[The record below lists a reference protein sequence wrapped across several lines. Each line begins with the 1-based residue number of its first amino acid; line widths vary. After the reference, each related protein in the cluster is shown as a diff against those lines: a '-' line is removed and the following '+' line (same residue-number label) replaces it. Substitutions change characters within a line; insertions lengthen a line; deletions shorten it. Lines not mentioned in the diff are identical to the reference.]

1 MSERGKL
8 LFRVPPAGRE
18 HSRIWLLILGLAFAA
33 VILVEAYWRHRPIN
47 WPLLVMAGCY
57 TTIYFIQRRGSV
69 YENGILLPAD
79 TNSAQ
84 GRFISWAQIERYH
97 WDGDV
102 LTIVPTSSMMAGAD
116 LGRPLLGGSARVPA
130 DKRPQMEGLLAKSP
144 AVVH

>member
-8 LFRVPPAGRE
+8 LFRVPPAGQE
-18 HSRIWLLILGLAFAA
+18 HSRLWLLLGLVFAA
-33 VILVEAYWRHRPIN
+33 VVLGEAYWLHKSVN
-47 WPLLVMAGCY
+47 WPLLAMSGFY
-57 TTIYFIQRRGSV
+57 TAAYFIRRRGSV

-79 TNSAQ
+79 TNAAQ

-97 WDGDV
+97 WDGAV

-130 DKRPQMEGLLAKSP
+130 DKRPQMESLLAKSP
-144 AVVH
+144 AAVQ